1 MPVVTPYLPAQ
12 SHEVSYF
19 YLILRPGSFKV
30 LREGIVEAVTAL
42 VSTVEEMPSTDISR
56 PLAST
61 SQVLIDK
68 MTLRYDCS
76 HHVVHIGVHHHQHQ
90 HILCKALGRTFNILQ
105 LLAKALQLSKARHDI
120 LISGCNERLRGDPR
134 HHRRPVRSYNH
145 LPDREAEQGGMRQS
159 SNSLKTN
166 TKNLPIVQ
174 L

>member
-1 MPVVTPYLPAQ
+1 MHCNARGDAVPAGSNMLPE

-90 HILCKALGRTFNILQ
+90 HILCKALGRTFNIETQ
-105 LLAKALQLSKARHDI
+105 CLAPYSKALASWNA
-120 LISGCNERLRGDPR
+120 G
-134 HHRRPVRSYNH
+134 
-145 LPDREAEQGGMRQS
+145 QGASTVKG
-159 SNSLKTN
+159 T
-166 TKNLPIVQ
+166 P
-174 L
+174 